1 MSSLYGFSMK
11 HIKKSSITKCHG
23 LSLRHHFIWIFH
35 ANANKKLATKM
46 PWIKPPISCLY
57 GFVHANAN
65 KSSIPKCHEFSIRC
79 HVHMDFS
86 MKMSKKARYQNFTN
100 SAPDVI
106 FNMDLSQK
114 KCKKKCSVPKCH
126 ELSIRCHVFIVCDEK
141 NSFHKTSS
149 SRRTH
154 KVRTILIQPKSKQI
168 SCKSLNAT
176 NSKMKRSIYSRRSHT
191 PDSQS

>member
-114 KCKKKCSVPKCH
+114 NVKKM
-126 ELSIRCHVFIVCDEK
+126 LSTKMPWIKHPMSCFYRMWWKEFISQD
-141 NSFHKTSS
+141 FIFT
-149 SRRTH
+149 TH
-154 KVRTILIQPKSKQI
+154 T
-168 SCKSLNAT
+168 
-176 NSKMKRSIYSRRSHT
+176 
-191 PDSQS
+191 